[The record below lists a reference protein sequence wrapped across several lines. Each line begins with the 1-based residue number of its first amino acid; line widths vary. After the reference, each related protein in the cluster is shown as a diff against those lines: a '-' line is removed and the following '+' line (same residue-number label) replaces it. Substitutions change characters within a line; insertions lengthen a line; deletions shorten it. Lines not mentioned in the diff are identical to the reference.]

1 MKHVLI
7 INAGSSS
14 LKFQLFS
21 LNGKELQGSYNG
33 QVSGIGT
40 DEPLFAVKDGDGNK
54 VAKQNF
60 TAKDTRRELLYY
72 VMDFLSEKLGGEKL
86 HAVGHRVVHGADLYQ
101 DATLINDEVIQN
113 LKDIT
118 PLAPLHLPHS
128 IFAMEAIKERY
139 NDIPQ
144 VAVFDTAFHR
154 TNPKVAQT
162 YAIPKKLAE
171 EEKLYRYGMHGI
183 SYQYITKA
191 IKDID
196 ETVANGKLI
205 ICHLGAGASISAVK
219 NGKGI
224 ATTMGLTP
232 LEGLPMGTRC
242 GSIDPGLIL
251 YLLNSK
257 GHDGESLGRLLNHE
271 SGMLGLTDGKYSDF
285 RFVEEHAPEAWEV
298 FIHSVVKNIGS
309 FIALLKGV
317 DAIIFTAGVGENSR
331 KLRVDLAN
339 EFAYLG
345 VELDEDK
352 NKASDTLITK
362 PSSKVK
368 FFVIPTQEELMI
380 AESLVELLKL

>member
-1 MKHVLI
+1 MKHILI

-14 LKFQLFS
+14 LKFELFG
-21 LNGKELQGSYNG
+21 LENKTLTGSYNG

-40 DEPLFAVKDGDGNK
+40 KEQVFAIKDGDGNK
-54 VAKQNF
+54 LDKKTFEESASRK
-60 TAKDTRRELLYY
+60 ELLYF
-72 VMDFLSEKLGGEKL
+72 VMDYLSEKLNGEKL
-86 HAVGHRVVHGADLYQ
+86 EAVGHRVVHGADLYQ
-101 DATLINDEVIQN
+101 DATLVTEEVVQN
-113 LKDIT
+113 LKNSI

-128 IFAMEAIKERY
+128 IFAMETIKERY
-139 NDIPQ
+139 QDIPQ

-162 YAIPKKLAE
+162 YAIPKKMAE

-183 SYQYITKA
+183 SYQYLTKA
-191 IKDID
+191 IKEID
-196 ETVANGKLI
+196 PSVANGKLI
-205 ICHLGAGASISAVK
+205 MCHLGAGASISAVL

-251 YLLNSK
+251 YLLNAK
-257 GHDGESLGRLLNHE
+257 KYDAERLSQLLYHE

-285 RFVEEHAPEAWEV
+285 RFVEDHDEEAWQV
-298 FIHSVVKNIGS
+298 FVYSVVKHIGS

-317 DAIIFTAGVGENSR
+317 DAIIFTGGVGENSR
-331 KLRVDLAN
+331 KLRKDLAN

-345 VELDEDK
+345 VSLDEAK
-352 NKASDTLITK
+352 NKASNTLITNED
-362 PSSKVK
+362 SKVK

-380 AESLVELLKL
+380 AESLTELLKL